1 MGALIVLRACF
12 SVVCTGGV
20 AYANDRVSEAEH
32 LVTALI
38 TELEQ
43 TSLRD
48 DMTDKDNKQV
58 LDRLVESYFDVDAIT
73 RFSVGRYWRVASE
86 SERSEYAKLFRFVLL
101 NQANEQF
108 HKLRDLEFKPTTT
121 NTKGD
126 KLILVGGIIHDKSGE
141 FPDVEIF
148 WRVVAL
154 PDMPVKI
161 FDIEVEN
168 ISMLK
173 TQQDENT
180 TLIRRNA
187 GRFSALIEAL
197 QEWLCTPS
205 AHPDKAERDGDDR
218 KPRKC
223 APNSDDHCDR
233 LWR

>member
-1 MGALIVLRACF
+1 MIMVHLKKLFLNVKTTICAAIMMLVCAGGAAH
-12 SVVCTGGV
+12 
-20 AYANDRVSEAEH
+20 ANDRVSEAKR

-48 DMTDKDNKQV
+48 NMTDKENKQV
-58 LDRLVESYFDVDAIT
+58 LNQLVENYFDVDAIT
-73 RFSVGRYWRVASE
+73 RFSVGRYWRVATE

-197 QEWLCTPS
+197 QEQLDNQQT
-205 AHPDKAERDGDDR
+205 D
-218 KPRKC
+218 
-223 APNSDDHCDR
+223 
-233 LWR
+233 

>member
-1 MGALIVLRACF
+1 MIMVHLKKLVLKVKTMICAAIMMLVCAGGA
-12 SVVCTGGV
+12 
-20 AYANDRVSEAEH
+20 AYANDRVSEAER

-48 DMTDKDNKQV
+48 DMTDKENKQV
-58 LDRLVESYFDVDAIT
+58 LNQLVENYFDVDAIT
-73 RFSVGRYWRVASE
+73 RFSVGRYWRVATE

-148 WRVVAL
+148 WRIVAR
-154 PDMPVKI
+154 PDKPAKI

-197 QEWLCTPS
+197 QEQL
-205 AHPDKAERDGDDR
+205 K
-218 KPRKC
+218 
-223 APNSDDHCDR
+223 NQ
-233 LWR
+233 

>member
-1 MGALIVLRACF
+1 MTHLQKSLLKVKTAAFSAIMLLACA
-12 SVVCTGGV
+12 GGT
-20 AYANDRVSEAEH
+20 ACANDRVSEAEQ

-38 TELEQ
+38 NELEQ

-58 LDRLVESYFDVDAIT
+58 LNQLVESYFDVDAIT
-73 RFSVGRYWRVASE
+73 RFSVGRYWRVATE

-101 NQANEQF
+101 NQANEQV

-148 WRVVAL
+148 WRIVAR
-154 PDMPVKI
+154 PDKPAKI

-197 QEWLCTPS
+197 QEQL
-205 AHPDKAERDGDDR
+205 KNQQ
-218 KPRKC
+218 
-223 APNSDDHCDR
+223 PN
-233 LWR
+233 

>member
-1 MGALIVLRACF
+1 MTHLQKSLLKVKTVAFSAIMLLACI
-12 SVVCTGGV
+12 GGT
-20 AYANDRVSEAEH
+20 AYANDRVSEAER

-48 DMTDKDNKQV
+48 DTTDKDNKKV
-58 LDRLVESYFDVDAIT
+58 LDQLVESYFDVDAIT
-73 RFSVGRYWRVASE
+73 RFSVGRYWRLATE

-101 NQANEQF
+101 DQANEQF

-148 WRVVAL
+148 WRIVAQ
-154 PDMPVKI
+154 PDKPAKI

-197 QEWLCTPS
+197 QEQL
-205 AHPDKAERDGDDR
+205 KNQQ
-218 KPRKC
+218 
-223 APNSDDHCDR
+223 PN
-233 LWR
+233 

>member
-1 MGALIVLRACF
+1 MLVCAVGA
-12 SVVCTGGV
+12 
-20 AYANDRVSEAEH
+20 AYANDRVSEAEQ

-38 TELEQ
+38 TELQQ
-43 TSLRD
+43 TSSRNN
-48 DMTDKDNKQV
+48 MTDKDNKQV
-58 LDRLVESYFDVDAIT
+58 LDQLVERYFDVDAIT

-141 FPDVEIF
+141 FPDIEIF
-148 WRVVAL
+148 WRVVAR

-197 QEWLCTPS
+197 QEQLNNRQT
-205 AHPDKAERDGDDR
+205 D
-218 KPRKC
+218 
-223 APNSDDHCDR
+223 
-233 LWR
+233 